1 MHCLGNCWLYSQFE
15 KLLNNTS
22 YSNMLVQAC
31 RLYLEC
37 DYVISTLE
45 PLTNFTFY
53 LTMLFLNC
61 VEKTDQND
69 LVKFYPNYIMTFL
82 ILICTLSNN
91 IMLNGPR
98 LKWKNNNQTLILNL
112 ICWNDVPKH
121 CRMCED
127 AMY

>member
-1 MHCLGNCWLYSQFE
+1 
-15 KLLNNTS
+15 
-22 YSNMLVQAC
+22 MLVQAC

-69 LVKFYPNYIMTFL
+69 LVKILPQLYYDLSDSNLYTLKQYHVKWTEAQMEKQQPNTDFESYL
-82 ILICTLSNN
+82 
-91 IMLNGPR
+91 
-98 LKWKNNNQTLILNL
+98 LKWCAQTL
-112 ICWNDVPKH
+112 
-121 CRMCED
+121 
-127 AMY
+127 